1 MITRIP
7 SKMKEVLRGNFP
19 ASLAAIGAAT
29 KPPIMRA
36 MIVCMCVTP
45 NKMKN
50 EKALARVT
58 KNSVRLTVPIT
69 NLGLRPLVI
78 SVVVTM
84 GPQPPP
90 PKESKKPPRP
100 ASRP

>member
-1 MITRIP
+1 MITRMPNKI
-7 SKMKEVLRGNFP
+7 KEVLRGSLP
-19 ASLAAIGAAT
+19 ASFAAIGAAI
-29 KPPIMRA
+29 KPPTISA
-36 MIVCMCVTP
+36 TIVCMCVTP
-45 NKMKN
+45 SIIKN
-50 EKALARVT
+50 ENALARVT

-100 ASRP
+100 ASGP